1 MSTMDGTRGAPGAAR
16 DGTGLSTD
24 RHDRLYRDNRF
35 VYPVW
40 SRRARGISIGI
51 NLNPD
56 KVCNFDCVYCQVD
69 RTTPPEVRDVD
80 EARLGEELR
89 AVLRQGSDGSL
100 LRRPEFAS
108 VPEEQR
114 RLRDITFAG
123 DGEPPSY
130 PNFPGVV
137 REVIRIKREAGFPDL
152 PLILLTNAT
161 LIDRPRPREAMRL
174 IDEDGG
180 QFWLKLDAGTEAY
193 YRMIE
198 RTTIPFRKVLDN
210 ILEAARLRP
219 VVLQSLFMKVRGA
232 GPPPAEIDA
241 FVDRV
246 AEILAG
252 GGRISLVQVYT
263 VARPPAESWVM
274 PLGDHEVDA
283 IAAAIRGRLPGLA
296 VETYYSGWA
305 AA

>member
-1 MSTMDGTRGAPGAAR
+1 MSGTTRGDGAPPAAR
-16 DGTGLSTD
+16 EAERLRTD
-24 RHDRLYRDNRF
+24 RHDRLYRDYRF

-69 RTTPPEVRDVD
+69 RTTPAAVREVD
-80 EARLGEELR
+80 EARLLEELR
-89 AVLRQGSDGSL
+89 DVLRQGRDGTL

-108 VPEEQR
+108 IPEAQR
-114 RLRDITFAG
+114 VLRDITFAG

-137 REVIRIKREAGFPDL
+137 RDVIGVKRAEGFPDL

-174 IDEDGG
+174 IEEDGG
-180 QFWLKLDAGTEAY
+180 QFWLKLDAGTEPY

-210 ILEAARLRP
+210 ILEAARARP
-219 VVLQSLFMKVRGA
+219 VVLQSLFMKVHGEP
-232 GPPPAEIDA
+232 PPPAEIDA

-246 AEILAG
+246 AGILAG

-274 PLGDHEVDA
+274 PLADHEVDA
-283 IAAAIRGRLPGLA
+283 IAAAIRVRLPDLA
-296 VETYYSGWA
+296 VETYYSGRA
-305 AA
+305 A

>member
-1 MSTMDGTRGAPGAAR
+1 MSTTDRSDGAPGAAR
-16 DGTGLSTD
+16 AAERLRTD

-69 RTTPPEVRDVD
+69 RATPPEVRTVD

-89 AVLRQGSDGSL
+89 AVLRHGRDGSL
-100 LRRPEFAS
+100 LLRPEFAS
-108 VPEEQR
+108 VPEAQR
-114 RLRDITFAG
+114 VLRDITFAG

-137 REVIRIKREAGFPDL
+137 RDVIRIKREEGL
-152 PLILLTNAT
+152 PALPIILLTNAT

-180 QFWLKLDAGTEAY
+180 QFWLKLDAGTEPY

-219 VVLQSLFMKVRGA
+219 VVLQSLFMKVRGE
-232 GPPPAEIDA
+232 GPPPEEIQA

-263 VARPPAESWVM
+263 VARPPAESWVT
-274 PLGDHEVDA
+274 PLADHEVDA
-283 IAAAIRGRLPGLA
+283 IAASIRARIPGLA
-296 VETYYSGWA
+296 VETYYSGWDA
-305 AA
+305 A